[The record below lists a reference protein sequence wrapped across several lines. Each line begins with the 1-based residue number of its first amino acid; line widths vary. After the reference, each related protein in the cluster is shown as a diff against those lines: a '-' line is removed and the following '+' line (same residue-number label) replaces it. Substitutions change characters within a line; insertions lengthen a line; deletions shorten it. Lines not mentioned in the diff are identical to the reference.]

1 MKIAFLNIYQGL
13 CDRGSETFVSE
24 VASRLSGKNRVDVI
38 NGNKLPGKRWPF
50 FWRAFLDPQGVDIA
64 LFTIKNLPRIW
75 REKYDVVI
83 PLNGGW
89 QPAFIRLITWVY
101 GGKMVIS
108 GQSGKGW
115 DDRNNLWCF
124 PDAFVALSSFLQ
136 RWGKRANP
144 FLRRIEY
151 IPNGVD
157 INKFKPEGEKIST
170 KLTKPL
176 ILSVGALSEDKR
188 MDLVIKAVA
197 KLGNTSLFLVGK
209 GPLREKLEELGRK
222 LLGKRFQIA
231 SFDFN
236 EMPKVYRV
244 ADLFT
249 LASPWYR
256 SFEIVL
262 AEAMATNVPVV
273 ADDDPIREEI
283 VGIGGVLV
291 DPTNTLQYA
300 KSLGEALGKDW
311 GDKPRRQAEK
321 FDWDKIAKQY
331 ENILKSLTV

>member
-13 CDRGSETFVSE
+13 VGRGSETFVSE
-24 VASRLSGKNRVDVI
+24 VASRLSDKNKVDVI
-38 NGNKLPGKRWPF
+38 VKNKLPGKRWPVL
-50 FWRAFLDPQGVDIA
+50 WRAFLDPQGVDVA

-136 RWGKRANP
+136 RWAKGANP
-144 FLRRIEY
+144 FLRRVEY

-157 INKFKPEGEKIST
+157 INKFKPDGEKIST

-197 KLGNTSLFLVGK
+197 KLRNASLLLVGK
-209 GPLREKLEELGRK
+209 GPLKEELGELGRK
-222 LLGKRFQIA
+222 LLGERFQIV
-231 SFDFN
+231 SFDFS

-262 AEAMATNVPVV
+262 TEAMATNLPVV
-273 ADDDPIREEI
+273 ANNDPIRKEI
-283 VGIGGVLV
+283 VGDAGILV
-291 DPTNTLQYA
+291 DPTDTQAYA
-300 KSLGEALGKDW
+300 KALKDALNKKW
-311 GDKPRRQAEK
+311 GDAPRKQAQK
-321 FDWDKIAKQY
+321 FDWDKIAIKY
-331 ENILKSLTV
+331 EQLFKTL